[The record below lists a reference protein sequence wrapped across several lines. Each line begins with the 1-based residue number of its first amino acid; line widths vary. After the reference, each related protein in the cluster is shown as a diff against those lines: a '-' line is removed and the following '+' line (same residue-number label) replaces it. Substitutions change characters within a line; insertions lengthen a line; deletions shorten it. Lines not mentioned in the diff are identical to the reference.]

1 MGLGELVSISAAV
14 FWGLSVVLFRQ
25 SGESMPPFELNF
37 VKNSIAILLLI
48 PTILIAHG
56 LELPSYSYA
65 DLGLTIL
72 SGLLGLAIA
81 DTWYFKG
88 LTYLGAARM
97 GVVATIYSPSVVF
110 LSTIFLGQTL
120 NSMQFAGMAL
130 VLGGIVMVTWRQNR
144 EEISVGDLRKGL
156 FFGGSAVFL
165 TAVGVILV
173 EGVLDREPF
182 FWTTILRLLAG
193 LAGMTVFMTL
203 RREWPVF
210 ISNLRKPHPWK
221 TVILAAFLG
230 SYLSMCLWLAGY
242 KLINPSIA
250 SVLNE
255 TASAFIVFFA
265 WLILKEHISK
275 QKLAGLLLTMT
286 GVLVVLMN

>member
-1 MGLGELVSISAAV
+1 MGLGETVSLLAAV
-14 FWGLSVVLFRQ
+14 FWGLSVVLFRR

-56 LELPSYSYA
+56 LELPSFSWR
-65 DLGLTIL
+65 DLGLTFL
-72 SGLLGLAIA
+72 SGILGLAIA

-97 GVVATIYSPSVVF
+97 GVVATIYSPSVVV
-110 LSTIFLGQTL
+110 LSTVFLGQSL
-120 NSMQFAGMAL
+120 NGLQFVGMAL
-130 VLGGIVMVTWRQNR
+130 VLGGIILVTWRQNR
-144 EEISVGDLRKGL
+144 EEISADDLRKGL

-193 LAGMTVFMTL
+193 LAGMVIFMTI
-203 RREWPVF
+203 RREWGSFKV
-210 ISNLRKPHPWK
+210 NLQKPHPWK
-221 TVILAAFLG
+221 TVILASFLG

-275 QKLAGLLLTMT
+275 QKLAGLLLTMS
-286 GVLVVLMN
+286 GVLVVLVN

>member
-1 MGLGELVSISAAV
+1 MGLGELVSILAAV
-14 FWGLSVVLFRQ
+14 FWGLSVVFFRR
-25 SGESMPPFELNF
+25 SGETMPPFELNF
-37 VKNSIAILLLI
+37 VKNSIAIVLLI

-56 LELPSYSYA
+56 ISIPSYSNT
-65 DLGLTIL
+65 DLLLTIL

-97 GVVATIYSPSVVF
+97 GIVATIYSPSVVT
-110 LSTIFLGQTL
+110 LSTLFLGESL
-120 NSMQFAGMAL
+120 NAVQFLGMGL
-130 VLGGIVMVTWRQNR
+130 VLCGIVLVTWRQNR
-144 EEISVGDLRKGL
+144 AEITTEALRKGL
-156 FFGGSAVFL
+156 FFGGLAVFL

-173 EGVLDREPF
+173 EGVLERQPF

-193 LAGMTVFMTL
+193 LAGMILFML
-203 RREWPVF
+203 VRRGWSEF
-210 ISNLRKPHPWK
+210 KTNLRKPHPWK

-230 SYLSMCLWLAGY
+230 SYLSMTLWLAGY
-242 KLINPSIA
+242 KLINPSVA

-265 WLILKEHISK
+265 WLILKEKISK
-275 QKLAGLLLTMT
+275 QKLAGLFFTLL
-286 GVLVVLMN
+286 GVVVVVLN